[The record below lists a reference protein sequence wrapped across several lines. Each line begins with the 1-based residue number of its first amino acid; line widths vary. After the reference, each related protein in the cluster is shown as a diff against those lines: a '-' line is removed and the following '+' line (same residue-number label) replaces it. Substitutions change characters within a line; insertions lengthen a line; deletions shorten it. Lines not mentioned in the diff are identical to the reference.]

1 MSMTKIASLPPSL
14 AAEMRQF
21 WGRMFGSGIQAHR
34 ERAGIS
40 IEEAAGLSG
49 MTVSEWMAIEDGH
62 VPQDVN
68 RLRAMAARS
77 RCGTRTS
84 LLWPSSAR
92 ERGRSNRGVPSGAL
106 YS

>member
-1 MSMTKIASLPPSL
+1 MSLVKAASLPPAI

-21 WGRMFGSGIQAHR
+21 WGKMFGDGIRTHR

-49 MTVSEWMAIEDGH
+49 MEISEWMAIEDGY

-68 RLRAMAARS
+68 RLRAIASAIEMRYEQIATLA
-77 RCGTRTS
+77 
-84 LLWPSSAR
+84 LLCQHAWES
-92 ERGRSNRGVPSGAL
+92 
-106 YS
+106 